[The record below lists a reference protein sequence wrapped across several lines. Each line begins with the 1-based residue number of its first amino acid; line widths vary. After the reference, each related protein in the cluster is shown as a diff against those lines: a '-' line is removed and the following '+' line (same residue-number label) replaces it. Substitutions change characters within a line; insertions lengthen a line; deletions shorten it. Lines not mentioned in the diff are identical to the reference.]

1 MNNKVKTLAEQIR
14 ELEWRKRNNMTAI
27 SQKLEEIDQLEKD
40 IEFLQEDNRD
50 IEQTIDFY
58 NGKAPSG
65 RVAIRKRKR
74 QNAEDAWKG
83 ASR

>member
-1 MNNKVKTLAEQIR
+1 MNNKAKTLAEQIR
-14 ELEWRKRNNMTAI
+14 ELEWRKRNNMSAI

-40 IEFLQEDNRD
+40 IECLQEDNRD

-58 NGKAPSG
+58 NGKASSG
-65 RVAIRKRKR
+65 RFKR
-74 QNAEDAWKG
+74 KG